1 MGGSV
6 HVKQVNTCTGNMK
19 ERNLSTF
26 TNIDIMV
33 NKGALA
39 CTCIPGKK
47 IYFQE

>member
-1 MGGSV
+1 
-6 HVKQVNTCTGNMK
+6 MK

-47 IYFQE
+47 NIFAGIILKTERNKVNF